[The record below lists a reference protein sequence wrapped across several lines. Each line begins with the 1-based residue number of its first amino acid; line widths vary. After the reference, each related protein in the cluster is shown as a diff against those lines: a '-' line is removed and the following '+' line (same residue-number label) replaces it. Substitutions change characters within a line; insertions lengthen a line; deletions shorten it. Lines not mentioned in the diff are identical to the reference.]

1 MAYDATPDHLD
12 DLDRM
17 IGAGGDPSPDAE
29 PELRPLA
36 ILAHA
41 LEKTAGAV
49 EALDLNATW
58 MRVAQGIRSRPRR
71 QRRWGLP
78 ALALPSVRPVQ
89 ALGSAAAGVVVL
101 ALSLALFTGGRA
113 EADFLTSVDR
123 LTAASTEALADD
135 SLSHEESASL
145 RERITEVKEALERQR
160 EQLPDLDPV
169 LLTQALDRL
178 TMVQQRLQ
186 PVAVQENGG
195 VDVGV
200 QALTAVTVKVQA
212 VIADA

>member
-1 MAYDATPDHLD
+1 MAYDATQDHLD

-36 ILAHA
+36 MLAHA
-41 LEKTAGAV
+41 LKKTAGAV

-58 MRVAQGIRSRPRR
+58 MRVAQSIRSRPRR

-78 ALALPSVRPVQ
+78 SVRPVRPVQ

-101 ALSLALFTGGRA
+101 ALSLALFTGGRS

-123 LTAASTEALADD
+123 LTAA
-135 SLSHEESASL
+135 
-145 RERITEVKEALERQR
+145 
-160 EQLPDLDPV
+160 
-169 LLTQALDRL
+169 
-178 TMVQQRLQ
+178 
-186 PVAVQENGG
+186 
-195 VDVGV
+195 
-200 QALTAVTVKVQA
+200 
-212 VIADA
+212 